1 MFRNPFSFN
10 GRIRRT
16 EFGLSCIIFS
26 SALFLLGV
34 ASTGTLSGNDQLL
47 LVSLL
52 APFTWFILAQGA
64 KRCHD
69 MGLSAWHQLN
79 PLYVLRLPFTDG
91 EPDANDFGE
100 DPKGTSDLL
109 QMLLI
114 EKDEEA

>member
-1 MFRNPFSFN
+1 MFKNPFSFH

-16 EFGLSCIIFS
+16 EYGLSCIIFS
-26 SALFLLGV
+26 SAVFLLGV
-34 ASTGTLSGNDQLL
+34 ASTGSLSTNDQIGL
-47 LVSLL
+47 LVLFV
-52 APFTWFILAQGA
+52 PFAWFMLAQGA

-69 MGLSAWHQLN
+69 MGHNAWYQLN

>member
-1 MFRNPFSFN
+1 MFKNPFSFN

-26 SALFLLGV
+26 SAVFLIGV
-34 ASTGTLSGNDQLL
+34 ASTGSLTYNDQLL
-47 LVSLL
+47 LVVLFV
-52 APFTWFILAQGA
+52 PFAWFMLAQAA

-69 MGLSAWHQLN
+69 LGHSAWYQLN
-79 PLYVLRLPFTDG
+79 PLNTLRLPFTDG
-91 EPDANDFGE
+91 EPDANDFGD

-114 EKDEEA
+114 EKEEEA